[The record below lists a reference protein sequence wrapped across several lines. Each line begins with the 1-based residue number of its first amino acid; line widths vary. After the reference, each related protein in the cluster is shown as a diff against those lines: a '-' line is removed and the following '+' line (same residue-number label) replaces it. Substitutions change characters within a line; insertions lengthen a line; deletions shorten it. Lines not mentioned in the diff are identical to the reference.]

1 MGENGLGGKP
11 INDVTRYRV
20 HEFRGSKE
28 SQRGYLSRLQIGI
41 CLFKQCRFHRHRQS
55 PLRLLHPDKYFLLT
69 SNKTYGRIAY
79 LVLLVLR
86 DEVVHVGLRLGEL
99 HLVHTLTSV
108 PVEESFSPEHSSE
121 LLGDP
126 LKELLDGGGVTDES

>member
-1 MGENGLGGKP
+1 MGENGLSGKP

>member
-69 SNKTYGRIAY
+69 SNKTYGLIAY

-86 DEVVHVGLRLGEL
+86 DEVVHVGLRLSEL
-99 HLVHTLTSV
+99 HLVHALPGV
-108 PVEESFSPEHSSE
+108 PVEESLPPEHGGE
-121 LLGDP
+121 LLGDS
-126 LKELLDGGGVTDES
+126 LENFLDGGRVS

>member
-1 MGENGLGGKP
+1 MGENGLSGKP

-69 SNKTYGRIAY
+69 SNKTYGRFAY

-99 HLVHTLTSV
+99 HLVHTLASV
-108 PVEESFSPEHSSE
+108 PMKESLRFR
-121 LLGDP
+121 
-126 LKELLDGGGVTDES
+126 K